1 MKKLFSF
8 TLVVFFIGCFFSQ
21 TASNYE
27 KSGFAKFNSGD
38 FRGSAADFTKII
50 QLNPRHSGA
59 YFMRGLSK
67 KKLYDYPGAMVD
79 YTKAIELE
87 LKKSNSDMKF
97 CAKIYANRAGIKED
111 VKDLIGAI
119 KDYDKA
125 IEFDTDYASL
135 YVLRG
140 KNKFAVGDKKGA
152 CLDWSI
158 AHNLGDRDANN
169 VYLIHGCD

>member
-8 TLVVFFIGCFFSQ
+8 TSVVLFLGCFFSQ

-27 KSGFAKFNSGD
+27 KSGLAKYNSGD
-38 FRGSAADFTKII
+38 FRGSAADFSKII

-67 KKLYDYPGAMVD
+67 KKLYDYPGAIVD
-79 YTKAIELE
+79 YTKAIEFE
-87 LKKSNSDMKF
+87 LKKTNSDREF
-97 CAKIYANRAGIKED
+97 CGVIYANRAGIKED

-125 IEFDTDYASL
+125 ILAYSNAIELNSKYKSAYND
-135 YVLRG
+135 RG
-140 KNKFAVGDKKGA
+140 VAYIYKKNT
-152 CLDWSI
+152 S
-158 AHNLGDRDANN
+158 
-169 VYLIHGCD
+169 